1 MNFILMLIMSTIGW
15 ITKDP
20 MYFIAAS
27 ISGVGFSIESLATKI
42 KK

>member
-1 MNFILMLIMSTIGW
+1 MNLILMLITFGIGW
-15 ITKDP
+15 VTKDP

-27 ISGVGFSIESLATKI
+27 ISGVGFSIDHLSIKI